1 MAEVKREY
9 YKTGELKSECFEIN
23 DRKNGEYKKYYENGS
38 ELSLDNSKRKNLSS
52 TDSFGQLKE
61 ICSYIDGGINGEY
74 KRYYESGKILNIC
87 SYIGGIKNGEYKEY
101 HKNGQL
107 SYICSYIDDEIN
119 GEKKEYHENGREL
132 SLTESLEKI
141 NAYLMSLE

>member
-1 MAEVKREY
+1 MYKRY
-9 YKTGELKSECFEIN
+9 YQ
-23 DRKNGEYKKYYENGS
+23 NGC
-38 ELSLDNSKRKNLSS
+38 ELSLDANLKSSSDDFLPQKKDLSIFCSDNSKRKNLSS